1 MAPVSR
7 RHGLSAG
14 PTRQPPTTRV
24 GGLLRLAVSLRI
36 LLIDDDARL
45 HELLT
50 RYLGEQDVLLRHAP
64 DGLAGL
70 QQLGQDAFDVVLLDV
85 MMPGIDGL
93 ETLRRIRERHRVP
106 VIMLT
111 ARGDEADRVVGLE
124 LGADDYVPKPF
135 SPRELLARVR
145 AVLRRSQPA
154 ALGEQLSAAGIR
166 VDVQARDV
174 QVQGRRVDLTGIEFD
189 LLVAL
194 LRRAGRVVPRAA
206 LLSEAGRDDVAV
218 GERTVD
224 VHISK
229 LRKKLGGDDPNAPRR
244 IQTVRGVGYVLAR
257 DS

>member
-1 MAPVSR
+1 MRRVLPRLDRSRSR
-7 RHGLSAG
+7 REPS
-14 PTRQPPTTRV
+14 PPRAATVDADVSIRV
-24 GGLLRLAVSLRI
+24 

-45 HELLT
+45 GELLT
-50 RYLGEQDVLLRHAP
+50 RYLGEQGVSLHQAR

-70 QQLGQDAFDVVLLDV
+70 RSLGADAYDAVLLDV

-93 ETLRRIRERHRVP
+93 ETLRRIRDRSAVP
-106 VIMLT
+106 VLMLT

-145 AVLRRSQPA
+145 AVLRRTRPESM
-154 ALGEQLSAAGIR
+154 GEHLSAAGIR
-166 VDVQARDV
+166 VDVAARDV
-174 QVQGRRVDLTGIEFD
+174 QVEERRVELTGIEFD

-194 LRRAGRVVPRAA
+194 MRRAGRVVPRAA

-229 LRKKLGGDDPNAPRR
+229 LRKKLGDDPRFGRR